1 MRDDLYVIN
10 YAMNNFS
17 YYTQEKELKIKASES
32 KSKKNEKPQ
41 TFSGVPINADTNVMY
56 QGEIEYILY
65 GNNSVQANVNEAKGN
80 IFIIRMVINS
90 IFALTDSGIN
100 STTSKI
106 AAGLSFIIPPIITQV
121 ILDVTLACAESSI
134 DIMRMENGEKIE
146 IFKSKETFILSPGN
160 ISSLSLLKDNLKKYT
175 KDKIDSVNHALT
187 GAVNKV
193 VDNTMDSVKVK
204 TEDFVKD
211 IGKSIRKK
219 LEEQANSLYESM
231 RIRSIAAIDNALME
245 SMNAN
250 NVKSLINT
258 KLDLMTSDLKKSLDS
273 YDGLAGVSGLS
284 NQLDTYKNQIKAEI
298 SKEIDNLN
306 SSNIGEKLKDKSV
319 KIINDN
325 IDGFTRTISEKIT
338 IIADNEIISLRN
350 SIKSK
355 AGEMIDTGTEGI
367 RKSVIDIT
375 DKSFDKLFPKS
386 NGELKLSGD
395 GSSKNGT
402 FKDALKMGYSDYLQ
416 VFYFGKLNADETL
429 IMKRMADL
437 IQINLR
443 NTNEKSAI
451 VSFEPISDFKMKN
464 AFTYT
469 ELNTDLGMK
478 TIFIGLDWFKN
489 KTGKE
494 KNNFDFSFKT
504 ILGYS

>member
-1 MRDDLYVIN
+1 M
-10 YAMNNFS
+10 
-17 YYTQEKELKIKASES
+17 
-32 KSKKNEKPQ
+32 
-41 TFSGVPINADTNVMY
+41 
-56 QGEIEYILY
+56 
-65 GNNSVQANVNEAKGN
+65 
-80 IFIIRMVINS
+80 
-90 IFALTDSGIN
+90 
-100 STTSKI
+100 
-106 AAGLSFIIPPIITQV
+106 
-121 ILDVTLACAESSI
+121 
-134 DIMRMENGEKIE
+134 
-146 IFKSKETFILSPGN
+146 
-160 ISSLSLLKDNLKKYT
+160 
-175 KDKIDSVNHALT
+175 
-187 GAVNKV
+187 
-193 VDNTMDSVKVK
+193 
-204 TEDFVKD
+204 
-211 IGKSIRKK
+211 
-219 LEEQANSLYESM
+219 
-231 RIRSIAAIDNALME
+231 
-245 SMNAN
+245 
-250 NVKSLINT
+250 
-258 KLDLMTSDLKKSLDS
+258 
-273 YDGLAGVSGLS
+273 
-284 NQLDTYKNQIKAEI
+284 DTYKNQIKAEI

-494 KNNFDFSFKT
+494 KI
-504 ILGYS
+504 ILIFRLKQF

>member
-1 MRDDLYVIN
+1 
-10 YAMNNFS
+10 
-17 YYTQEKELKIKASES
+17 
-32 KSKKNEKPQ
+32 
-41 TFSGVPINADTNVMY
+41 
-56 QGEIEYILY
+56 
-65 GNNSVQANVNEAKGN
+65 
-80 IFIIRMVINS
+80 
-90 IFALTDSGIN
+90 
-100 STTSKI
+100 
-106 AAGLSFIIPPIITQV
+106 
-121 ILDVTLACAESSI
+121 
-134 DIMRMENGEKIE
+134 
-146 IFKSKETFILSPGN
+146 
-160 ISSLSLLKDNLKKYT
+160 
-175 KDKIDSVNHALT
+175 
-187 GAVNKV
+187 
-193 VDNTMDSVKVK
+193 
-204 TEDFVKD
+204 
-211 IGKSIRKK
+211 
-219 LEEQANSLYESM
+219 M

-494 KNNFDFSFKT
+494 KI
-504 ILGYS
+504 ILIFRLKQF